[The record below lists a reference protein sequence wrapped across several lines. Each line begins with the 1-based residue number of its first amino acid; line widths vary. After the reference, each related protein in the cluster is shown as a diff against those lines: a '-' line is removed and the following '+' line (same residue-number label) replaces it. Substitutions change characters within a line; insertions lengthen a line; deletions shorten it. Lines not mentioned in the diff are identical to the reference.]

1 MKIKHPIELSYEDT
15 LRRKVIPIF
24 YLFIY
29 LFIYLS
35 IFMFWVSYC
44 LKHSRKTFNLKNSL
58 QFEYLNFR

>member
-29 LFIYLS
+29 LFIYFHVLGL
-35 IFMFWVSYC
+35 ILF
-44 LKHSRKTFNLKNSL
+44 KT
-58 QFEYLNFR
+58 